1 MNSTSILL
9 VLSSLHL
16 IVYSG
21 EAQENYCGKYE
32 TGIHPISI
40 EGKAF
45 TLAVSK
51 AKPNLENLDSI
62 NLALALAENNS
73 KLLISKHIKSST
85 LKGIRKLFTCN
96 LNDYYYVGLITSDIE
111 KAKSL
116 SKKIKDSIT
125 SVPTLN

>member
-32 TGIHPISI
+32 TGIHSINI

-51 AKPNLENLDSI
+51 AKPTLENLDSI
-62 NLALALAENNS
+62 NLALAIAENNS

-85 LKGIRKLFTCN
+85 LKGVRKLFTCN
-96 LNDYYYVGLITSDIE
+96 LNNFYYVGLIAGDIE

-116 SKKIKDSIT
+116 SKNINDSIN
-125 SVPTLN
+125 SIPTLK